1 MSSMKLL
8 VILEVINFASGYP
21 IDPKDVPISSNSL
34 GIAVFGV
41 AFLFAF
47 ILAVFA
53 CACCRQRRDGFK
65 PKEEDVI
72 AHKEFTNTGSLT
84 NVGFTNA
91 LATEVS
97 IFPPPGTEGTLRPDP
112 VPIQVTDSE
121 QPSRPAHFPS
131 TIPDVSDW
139 FVDPDASFPRQQL
152 FYQKE
157 IGKGW
162 FGKVVEGEARGSKV
176 VVRILREDA
185 TNEEKAYFLH
195 EAKPYRDL
203 AHKNV
208 TRLFGRCLQY
218 EPFLLLFELY
228 TNGDLKSFLRAND
241 GSKKTLNEQGI
252 SLKLMTDVCEGVK
265 HMNDNG
271 FIHTDLAARNCLV
284 TSDLTVKIG
293 DYGTSVDLYKNEYYV
308 AGNVAV
314 PIRWCAP
321 ETLHCTSTTI
331 ETKQVTAPANVWSL
345 AVVLWEIAEFGK
357 LPYFDLTDDQVIVR
371 VHGDEKYRLP
381 QPDCP
386 FGHYLFNIM
395 QICWRSENRASI
407 DQVLSMLHY
416 LKTNPFQESDF
427 ESRWKKLKPNTVPI
441 VDNHTPLH
449 SPRHTE
455 LAQRPHLQTK
465 SEFDSG
471 VDLEIKATDDN
482 SCKTSSPLTI
492 SPQLSVTSEDIFQ
505 STRKK
510 SPSLTNLQGSL
521 EDVSSQFDSWLQG
534 VETKT
539 DEDRTFARNV
549 SEAIKNLDET
559 LAQEKTSSSSSRDSS
574 LECQNKPLLEFK
586 IGAEGGTAGRKSESS
601 SDTEEETWR
610 HRIER
615 GEFTEKVKEKSKS
628 VTDLMVL
635 THIDSEESENDSL
648 PSLTRQYSLKRNGS
662 KGATYTSIGFGSEGN
677 IRNAVL
683 GEELQEKLKA
693 LTLWKTEDQSFLGK
707 RTSDTHNKK
716 KVDQPFLDKSKSE
729 TSTVFLGNLPT
740 EENNPKEIVPEIS
753 ASFGDSVIPSKVCE
767 KENEVFL
774 EQEIIASSNNM
785 DIFLENE
792 NSPTFLAK
800 AVSYN
805 SGTDH
810 CVRGENLC
818 SKSHTSVNSENVNT
832 SLNVNNKSSV
842 NIIANVDDV
851 NKVCTEEIEVNFN
864 NQLVLTNNEK
874 EETETEELLN
884 SVSSQEKGNVP
895 KIVITESEKAPD
907 EVDDLKESKMEFD
920 FKPRKFVFVCKD
932 VVEEN
937 ETVPQSNDFECD
949 FLNEEENLLLSSYV
963 KSEPTVILGSCE
975 EYTLD
980 YFKGLKTTFSPT
992 DQYSDEESDVKESS
1006 SIKEDTV
1013 RQLTDTNDEC
1023 ASPSRDDSTAHV
1035 TDDCISPLKEDGL
1048 KQIYDLLLEDGP
1060 VFDEVEGLPENS
1072 PTVSNG
1078 LTNSCENLSYE
1089 NIGNTTSSL
1098 SRNSESFNETPVEE
1112 MVTFQNEAETPSS
1125 YSRGSN
1131 ALSDSKC
1138 VEICDKF
1145 IKDELKFY
1153 GNHQYKLSSHEYS
1166 LESPKH
1172 QSNTEKDN
1180 LCLVSET
1187 QMCPTMENDT
1197 INEENRMELVEEPL
1211 GRYSTDCLKCEHKS
1225 TITSNDSPETS
1236 AKCLS
1241 AGNNK
1246 QVPCKSESNYKN
1258 ENVKSVS
1265 CLSKPTVT
1273 NKVSKSKSLESVLCN
1288 KNELEH
1294 MKFLSNN
1301 SISEYVPVF
1310 SLSDML
1316 PEDLYPKQ
1324 NINYDSYYSVDSG
1337 HGSERFADQERQI
1350 DDLKNRLEDVMKY
1363 GEDYQLQ
1370 SSEDEYGGKL
1380 LTPDDERSSDSG
1392 FRDKGSLSESVEDT
1406 CDEKYNLEDIDA
1418 ELEDFN
1424 ALKSIE
1430 KEDVKYYEPF
1440 GGTETE
1446 PPPRVQ
1452 NVEGWFL
1459 HPKVETDTDQQ
1470 NGWISLSTED
1480 EEKHTLTIDDE
1491 FVTAIRN
1498 ELKEKLPCA
1507 MQIPKTEE
1515 DNSPEQE
1522 LVDSNLQFTYP
1533 AQLSPIL
1540 EEQESNQSSLLLD
1553 DVSPILILPPPEIPD
1568 ESSKEFTHETLQP
1581 PLNFCKGETVT
1592 EELEDT
1598 NDILI
1603 APDKFRI
1610 DDDVIIVDTETHEV
1624 TLIESPKPQ
1633 SQISFSVSRKVN
1645 DNFMDDDSP
1654 GLNSE
1659 TYVLSPDNVPLTP
1672 DLSLGSNTL
1681 SSPEQGNISGMCI
1694 SPSSIRSDLFDSGP
1708 PSLPFDLGQ
1717 SLEEVEE
1724 ISLSKPTNEASEIL
1738 QELIDAGI
1746 VRKDL
1751 LQSEEAGT
1759 GEGGTPVPERAEDL
1773 EYDRTFEAIVSKDLI
1788 TGDLVEINTEKVLSE
1803 VCNFLEEERKNGLI
1817 VVAALDSPEMVRSDK
1832 SASPEQIEESRLDST
1847 PAIVVEEEAFVE
1859 KNDVQETANSAK
1871 EEQNAAVAE
1880 VIVDVKPHCTS
1891 EQSKWLQEL
1900 LLTSTGKE
1908 NKVDSFDDKLSV
1920 IQYWPSNDELL
1931 SPTSG
1936 NDGKSITNLRP
1947 GNITSTLALMSPDL
1961 SSTDSR
1967 SHSLLSSFASTP
1979 SDDQKQFDSEIS
1991 TKTTAPS
1998 SLSIS
2003 SAIINVPMPSPED
2016 ADKGWRPT
2024 ICQLMELTDQADGEE
2039 MTTSFIEPDENGIY
2053 TPDWQSDTSDEQSSS
2068 SGEFV
2073 WKLQEPIKM
2082 ERIEEEEEDENAEG
2096 ESDSDDNSSEGSG
2109 TEFVPST
2116 WNASATPAKSSIRSP
2131 DTPVK
2136 SEKKKV
2142 IFKKEKYQCIYEYPR
2157 EPSDDEESP
2166 EPWQTPVVAFDFS
2179 PFTDWELGDSEV
2191 TAAPVAEGESDTEEQ
2206 RGPKKNQDYDFY
2218 RLDYNIGPHMI
2229 TDDGDFFI
2237 SSSSRVLDW
2246 CGAEDD
2252 GDSEFFPG
2260 RDSLLD
2266 FSPIASDLTPLNL
2279 GELRHT
2285 KDSLRLELPL
2295 LARAHQVAGDHANL
2309 TSDSGIDTS
2318 SPKPAPPSSSPS
2330 QQVLSPQQAQMSCAQ
2345 QSAREDK
2352 GEAALLDE
2360 QPMLPPSNK

>member
-1 MSSMKLL
+1 MFSLKLLL

-21 IDPKDVPISSNSL
+21 IDPKDVPISANSL

-41 AFLFAF
+41 VFLFAF

-53 CACCRQRRDGFK
+53 CACCRERRDGF
-65 PKEEDVI
+65 
-72 AHKEFTNTGSLT
+72 KEFTNTGSLT

-97 IFPPPGTEGTLRPDP
+97 IFPPPGTGGARPDP
-112 VPIQVTDSE
+112 VPVQVTGGTE
-121 QPSRPAHFPS
+121 QPSRPAAFS
-131 TIPDVSDW
+131 SIIPDISDW
-139 FVDPDASFPRQQL
+139 FVDPDGNFPRQQL

-195 EAKPYRDL
+195 EARPYRDL
-203 AHKNV
+203 VHKNV

-228 TNGDLKSFLRAND
+228 TNGDLKSFLRTND
-241 GSKKTLNEQGI
+241 ASKKTLNEQGI

-265 HMNDNG
+265 FMNDNG

-293 DYGTSVDLYKNEYYV
+293 DYGTSVDLYKNEYYI

-357 LPYFDLTDDQVIVR
+357 LPYFDLSDDQVIVR

-386 FGHYLFNIM
+386 YGHYLFNIM

-407 DQVLSMLHY
+407 EQVLSMLHY

-441 VDNHTPLH
+441 VDNHTPIH

-455 LAQRPHLQTK
+455 LAQRPYLQTK

-471 VDLEIKATDDN
+471 VDLEIKPTDDN
-482 SCKTSSPLTI
+482 SCKTSSPMTI

-539 DEDRTFARNV
+539 DEDRTFARSV

-574 LECQNKPLLEFK
+574 LECQNKPLLEFN
-586 IGAEGGTAGRKSESS
+586 IGVGGGAVERKSESS

-707 RTSDTHNKK
+707 RTSDTNSKK
-716 KVDQPFLDKSKSE
+716 KVDQHFLGKSISE
-729 TSTVFLGNLPT
+729 TSKETTDNVFLTNLPV
-740 EENNPKEIVPEIS
+740 EKSNPKESTAEKN
-753 ASFGDSVIPSKVCE
+753 ASFGGTEIPE
-767 KENEVFL
+767 KIGKQSTEIFL
-774 EQEIIASSNNM
+774 EQEIIASSNN
-785 DIFLENE
+785 IENSFLENE
-792 NSPTFLAK
+792 SSQKDLFLG
-800 AVSYN
+800 VTINNN

-810 CVRGENLC
+810 CVRGVNLC
-818 SKSHTSVNSENVNT
+818 SESVTSDNLVNVNMP
-832 SLNVNNKSSV
+832 SNVNIESFV
-842 NIIANVDDV
+842 NTANFDDV
-851 NKVCTEEIEVNFN
+851 NKECTEEIEVNLKS
-864 NQLVLTNNEK
+864 QLVLTNNGVK
-874 EETETEELLN
+874 ETEIEKLIN
-884 SVSSQEKGNVP
+884 SDSSQEKDDVP

-907 EVDDLKESKMEFD
+907 EDDVSKESEIQFD

-932 VVEEN
+932 IMEEEN
-937 ETVPQSNDFECD
+937 EIFPQASDSDCD
-949 FLNEEENLLLSSYV
+949 FLSGEENLLMSNYV
-963 KSEPTVILGSCE
+963 KSEPMVIIGSCE
-975 EYTLD
+975 EHTLD

-1023 ASPSRDDSTAHV
+1023 VSPCRDDSTAHV
-1035 TDDCISPLKEDGL
+1035 TDDCISPLKDDGL
-1048 KQIYDLLLEDGP
+1048 KHIYDLLLEDGP
-1060 VFDEVEGLPENS
+1060 IFDEVETLPSGS
-1072 PTVSNG
+1072 PTISRSRKQSECT
-1078 LTNSCENLSYE
+1078 TNSCENLNCE
-1089 NIGNTTSSL
+1089 NTVNSGSPS
-1098 SRNSESFNETPVEE
+1098 SRNSEPLNGFPVEK
-1112 MVTFQNEAETPSS
+1112 VIYSHNEAEITT
-1125 YSRGSN
+1125 
-1131 ALSDSKC
+1131 SDTRDINLAYDNGYID
-1138 VEICDKF
+1138 ICDHF
-1145 IKDELKFY
+1145 IKEELKFY
-1153 GNHQYKLSSHEYS
+1153 VSCRDNLSSQEFIK
-1166 LESPKH
+1166 ESIRN
-1172 QSNTEKDN
+1172 QDDSGKDN
-1180 LCLVSET
+1180 LCLTDLSLNCDSS
-1187 QMCPTMENDT
+1187 MYPSLENIT
-1197 INEENRMELVEEPL
+1197 LEKSSSQIVEEPL
-1211 GRYSTDCLKCEHKS
+1211 ERKSDCLKSEHINK
-1225 TITSNDSPETS
+1225 ITSNDSPEINEKS
-1236 AKCLS
+1236 VS
-1241 AGNNK
+1241 SVNNK
-1246 QVPCKSESNYKN
+1246 QLSCKNISNYQNESN
-1258 ENVKSVS
+1258 KSIGS
-1265 CLSKPTVT
+1265 QFKSAI
-1273 NKVSKSKSLESVLCN
+1273 KVSKSKSLESVLCN
-1288 KNELEH
+1288 KNELEN
-1294 MKFLSNN
+1294 MKYLSNS
-1301 SISEYVPVF
+1301 SISEYVPMF
-1310 SLSDML
+1310 SLSDMM

-1324 NINYDSYYSVDSG
+1324 SINYDSYYSVDSG
-1337 HGSERFADQERQI
+1337 HGSDRYADQDRQI
-1350 DDLKNRLEDVMKY
+1350 DDLKTRLEDVMKY
-1363 GEDYQLQ
+1363 GEDFQLQ

-1424 ALKSIE
+1424 ALKSVE
-1430 KEDVKYYEPF
+1430 KEEVKYYEQF
-1440 GGTETE
+1440 GGSETE
-1446 PPPRVQ
+1446 PVTQVQ

-1459 HPKVETDTDQQ
+1459 HPKIETDSDQQ

-1507 MQIPKTEE
+1507 MQNPKTEE
-1515 DNSPEQE
+1515 DNSPEPE
-1522 LVDSNLQFTYP
+1522 FVDPNLQFTYP

-1540 EEQESNQSSLLLD
+1540 EEQESNQSSLLVD
-1553 DVSPILILPPPEIPD
+1553 DVSPILIIPPPEIPD
-1568 ESSKEFTHETLQP
+1568 ESLKEEDADELLEP
-1581 PLNFCKGETVT
+1581 PVNFEKEKTIT

-1598 NDILI
+1598 KQLI
-1603 APDKFRI
+1603 IASDKFCL
-1610 DDDVIIVDTETHEV
+1610 DDDVIIVDTETNEV

-1633 SQISFSVSRKVN
+1633 SHISFTAPMQISEN
-1645 DNFMDDDSP
+1645 YMDDDST
-1654 GLNSE
+1654 GINSE
-1659 TYVLSPDNVPLTP
+1659 TYILSPDNVPLTP
-1672 DLSLGSNTL
+1672 DMSLGSNTL
-1681 SSPEQGNISGMCI
+1681 SSPEHGNISGMCI
-1694 SPSSIRSDLFDSGP
+1694 SPSSVRSDLFDSGP

-1751 LQSEEAGT
+1751 TEPEETVFVGNETSVAEKSE
-1759 GEGGTPVPERAEDL
+1759 DF
-1773 EYDRTFEAIVSKDLI
+1773 EYDGKFEAIVSKELI
-1788 TGDLVEINTEKVLSE
+1788 TGDLIEINTGKILSE
-1803 VCNFLEEERKNGLI
+1803 VCNFLEEERKNGVI
-1817 VVAALDSPEMVRSDK
+1817 VKATVDSPEKVEASKSSSPEKLEEPVSDK
-1832 SASPEQIEESRLDST
+1832 T
-1847 PAIVVEEEAFVE
+1847 PVIVVEEEAAVAQD
-1859 KNDVQETANSAK
+1859 NQAANLVK
-1871 EEQNAAVAE
+1871 EENAEAVE
-1880 VIVDVKPHCTS
+1880 VIIDVKPHCTS

-1900 LLTSTGKE
+1900 LFTSSVKK
-1908 NKVDSFDDKLSV
+1908 NNQVDSIDDKLS
-1920 IQYWPSNDELL
+1920 ITQNWPSNDELL
-1931 SPTSG
+1931 SPTSA
-1936 NDGKSITNLRP
+1936 NEAKPIINLRP

-1979 SDDQKQFDSEIS
+1979 SDDQKQFDSEA
-1991 TKTTAPS
+1991 TTRATAPS

-2003 SAIINVPMPSPED
+2003 TAVINVPMPSPED

-2024 ICQLMELTDQADGEE
+2024 ICQLMELTDQAEGEE

-2053 TPDWQSDTSDEQSSS
+2053 TPDWESDTSDEQSSS

-2082 ERIEEEEEDENAEG
+2082 ERIEEEEEDENAED
-2096 ESDSDDNSSEGSG
+2096 ESESDDNSSEGSG
-2109 TEFVPST
+2109 TEFIPST
-2116 WNASATPAKSSIRSP
+2116 WNALATPSKSSIRSP

-2157 EPSDDEESP
+2157 EPSDDEDSP
-2166 EPWQTPVVAFDFS
+2166 ETWQTPSVAFDFS
-2179 PFTDWELGDSEV
+2179 PFTDWELGDNEMV
-2191 TAAPVAEGESDTEEQ
+2191 VGPAAEGDSDSEEQ
-2206 RGPKKNQDYDFY
+2206 RKPKKNQDYDFY

-2229 TDDGDFFI
+2229 TEDGDFFI

-2246 CGAEDD
+2246 GGAEDD

-2266 FSPIASDLTPLNL
+2266 FSPIACDLTPLNL

-2295 LARAHQVAGDHANL
+2295 LARAAAVDQANL
-2309 TSDSGIDTS
+2309 TTDSGIDTA
-2318 SPKPAPPSSSPS
+2318 SPKPTSSQL
-2330 QQVLSPQQAQMSCAQ
+2330 QQQQQQQQQQMSCAQ

-2360 QPMLPPSNK
+2360 QPMLPSNK